1 MTYCTK
7 DDLDKLLPAR
17 ELLELTTDSG
27 SEPDPAVINEC
38 ISKADA
44 EIDSYLGLRYQ
55 VPFANAPARVQAL
68 AVDLAI
74 YHLYSRRSVVPA
86 VREKNY
92 QQALA
97 FLREVAAGKAVL
109 GDGVAE
115 VSRLAP
121 GVDLSSTPRLFS
133 RQKLAEY

>member
-1 MTYCTK
+1 MAYCTK
-7 DDLDKLLPAR
+7 DDLDKLLPAQ
-17 ELLELTTDSG
+17 ELLELTADSG
-27 SEPDPAVINEC
+27 TSPDLTVINEC
-38 ISKADA
+38 INKAAA

-55 VPFANAPARVQAL
+55 VPFADVPARVQAL

-92 QQALA
+92 HQGLA

-109 GDGVAE
+109 GDGAE
-115 VSRLAP
+115 ANRL
-121 GVDLSSTPRLFS
+121 TPRVDPSSAPRFFS
-133 RQKLAEY
+133 RQKLVDY